1 MALMERLKI
10 PSLVIRIGLAVGIII
25 IGIVIWTNVMARWGN
40 GSPPAPYPADQQ
52 ADLIVVNKAARHL
65 VLMRQGRVIG
75 SYAVSLGAGADQGAK
90 RREGDKKTPEGRYL
104 IDGRN
109 PHSRFYLSL
118 HISYP
123 DLNDLQR
130 GKAGGYKPGENIMIH
145 GVPNGWGWFSA
156 IFSHFDWTDGCIAVS
171 NADMQQIW
179 ARVPTGVAITIA
191 P

>member
-1 MALMERLKI
+1 MERLKI
-10 PSLVIRIGLAVGIII
+10 PSLAIRIGLAVGIII
-25 IGIVIWTNVMARWGN
+25 IGIVIWSKVMARWGS

-65 VLMRQGRVIG
+65 VLIRQGRVIG
-75 SYAVSLGAGADQGAK
+75 RYAVSLGSGADQGAK
-90 RREGDKKTPEGRYL
+90 RREGDKKTPEGRYM

-123 DLNDLQR
+123 DLNDVQR
-130 GKAGGYKPGENIMIH
+130 GKVGGYKPGENIMIH
-145 GVPNGWGWFSA
+145 GVPNGWGWLSS

-171 NADMQQIW
+171 NADMQEIW
-179 ARVPTGVAITIA
+179 ARVSTGVAITIA